1 MRILQLIDSLEAGG
15 AERMAVNYANALAT
29 TLEFS
34 SLVATRKEGP
44 LLGEIDSKVIYLFL
58 NKKRQLDFGA
68 LWRLR
73 SFVLLHSITHV
84 HAHSTSFF
92 MAFLLKLAL
101 PSLKIIRHDHYG
113 NASFLDQRPRKV
125 LQCAAIGFSGV
136 IAVNQQLK
144 DWSEKRLKAK
154 NVMYLPNFIPIPTIQ
169 YAKTTFLKGSTGKRI
184 VVLANLRPQKNHF
197 LLLEIAYMLK
207 TSYSDWTFHL
217 VGKDFDDAYSLAIK
231 DKIKELAL
239 ENQVFLYGSR
249 TDVNFILEQCDIGI
263 LTSASEG
270 LPVAFLEYGMQPLPV
285 VVTAVGEL
293 PNIVN
298 NGVNGWLVASNDAGS
313 FYKALIALIADN
325 SMRNRMAL
333 ALQQTVLEGYSSK
346 RVLQKYLQ
354 WLESL

>member
-92 MAFLLKLAL
+92 IAFLLKLCC
-101 PSLKIIRHDHYG
+101 PFLKLIWHYHYG
-113 NASFLDQRPRKV
+113 NDKGISNKRLLIFKMIIP
-125 LQCAAIGFSGV
+125 FFNGV
-136 IAVNQQLK
+136 IAVNQNLK
-144 DWSEKRLKAK
+144 VWIEDKLKYK
-154 NVMYLPNFIPIPTIQ
+154 EVIYLPNFTSSNKAENKTILEGVQ
-169 YAKTTFLKGSTGKRI
+169 DKRI
-184 VVLANLRPQKNHF
+184 LSIANLRPDKNHF
-197 LLLEIAYMLK
+197 LLLEVACMLK
-207 TSYSDWTFHL
+207 ISHPDWTFHL
-217 VGKDFDDAYSLAIK
+217 VGKDFEDQYSLAIK
-231 DKIKELAL
+231 DKIKAYQL

-249 TDVNFILEQCDIGI
+249 EDINCILNQSDIGI
-263 LTSASEG
+263 LTSVSEG
-270 LPVAFLEYGMQPLPV
+270 LPIAFLEYGMQPLPV

-298 NGVNGWLVASNDAGS
+298 NGVNGWLVASNDADS
-313 FYKALIALIADN
+313 FYKALIVLISDS
-325 SMRNRMAL
+325 SMRNRIAL
-333 ALQQTVLEGYSSK
+333 ALQQTVSEGYSSK
-346 RVLQKYLQ
+346 GVLHKYIQ
-354 WLESL
+354 WLVQV